1 MLANFKNPK
10 KEGEE
15 DKGNQGDKGIEDGNE
30 KETNQT
36 RKGRK
41 RREEKDGEL
50 QEWSIEDKSG
60 QIIETDQQNGGMH
73 EETMK
78 MSYRNLPK

>member
-1 MLANFKNPK
+1 MLANFLNPK

-15 DKGNQGDKGIEDGNE
+15 DKVKQEDKGIEDGNE

-60 QIIETDQQNGGMH
+60 QIIELINRMVAC
-73 EETMK
+73 MK
-78 MSYRNLPK
+78 RQ